1 MFLWVKKLGR
11 FSKANLLAAYAHLN
25 ASSVNIKPLNWQS
38 IILFSVPLLLLL
50 FLSGYLVYRSGSEKS
65 MKELE
70 QTSETKR
77 QVVSDGRI
85 EPDGEVL
92 LVSAP
97 FTMERSRVSRLYV
110 KRGDEVIAGSIIA
123 ILDSYSVMK
132 AAFQT
137 AMADRDLA
145 AAQLQ
150 QVRAGAKS
158 GDIAAQK
165 ARLSQTKAELN
176 GQIATQEARITS
188 LKAQLTGESS
198 SRAATVKRIQ
208 SELIYA
214 DRECARYQA
223 LNRSGAISDSH
234 KESMCLQRDKSR
246 EQLIEAKAMLTQV
259 LNVRQA
265 EISEAYRNLS
275 KTKETLSFE
284 IKQSAA
290 SYQSIS
296 EVRSVDIAVAESE
309 LASAAS
315 KLKHAQANL
324 NLAIVK
330 SPISGRVLDIHT
342 YPGEV
347 ATEGIISI
355 GHTNRMLIVSE
366 VYETDITNIAIGQRA
381 FADSPAL
388 KIPLEG
394 RVAEIGWLVDKKGVL
409 NDDPVISTDSRI
421 VQVRILLNKESSQR
435 VSKLTN
441 LKVVVRIAY

>member
-1 MFLWVKKLGR
+1 
-11 FSKANLLAAYAHLN
+11 
-25 ASSVNIKPLNWQS
+25 
-38 IILFSVPLLLLL
+38 
-50 FLSGYLVYRSGSEKS
+50 
-65 MKELE
+65 
-70 QTSETKR
+70 
-77 QVVSDGRI
+77 
-85 EPDGEVL
+85 
-92 LVSAP
+92 
-97 FTMERSRVSRLYV
+97 
-110 KRGDEVIAGSIIA
+110 
-123 ILDSYSVMK
+123 
-132 AAFQT
+132 
-137 AMADRDLA
+137 
-145 AAQLQ
+145 
-150 QVRAGAKS
+150 
-158 GDIAAQK
+158 
-165 ARLSQTKAELN
+165 
-176 GQIATQEARITS
+176 
-188 LKAQLTGESS
+188 
-198 SRAATVKRIQ
+198 
-208 SELIYA
+208 
-214 DRECARYQA
+214 
-223 LNRSGAISDSH
+223 
-234 KESMCLQRDKSR
+234 
-246 EQLIEAKAMLTQV
+246 MLTQV

-388 KIPLEG
+388 MIPLEG